1 MAGAPTRGVASP
13 AGAPIL
19 SVQGD
24 HFEVDGAARFLFL
37 VSFFDGVREAR
48 LAPARLESDLD
59 YIQTAIKADGIR
71 VFPNWW
77 RYSADG
83 DLNPTLLGPGDDTL
97 FDPSSPDAP
106 LRPATLAALKRLIA
120 AAGER
125 GLVVDVT
132 FTRETLPAPGMTV
145 AQYQAA
151 LVASAAALR
160 DCRNVL
166 FDIQNEFNADVTHRL
181 TAAQV
186 QTAIAAVTAPAGDP
200 RRIVTASVTADS
212 PTEAGR
218 VAAETGQR
226 VAAYHDPRD
235 RDRWYR
241 ASTLTEIVT
250 GMRAGMGDRR
260 VPIYLQEPTGY
271 GSRGDDDTT
280 AAHFRDAAVAAKAAG
295 AAAWTFHQRVGFN
308 LQSRSFASRLGDV
321 SDLDNA
327 MRSIRALI
335 DATTWGVAR
344 PTRRTS
350 TTSTDVA
357 SSRGTGRFERSTA
370 DITRR
375 RAVVARGHSA

>member
-1 MAGAPTRGVASP
+1 MNWRAGVLLAAVLMAGAPARGVAP
-13 AGAPIL
+13 PTGGPIL

-48 LAPARLESDLD
+48 LTPARLESDLD
-59 YIQTAIKADGIR
+59 YIRTAIKADGIR

-77 RYSADG
+77 RYGTDS
-83 DLNPTLLGPGDDTL
+83 LNPANLGAGEDTL

-151 LVASAAALR
+151 LVSAAAALR
-160 DCRNVL
+160 EYGNVL

-181 TAAQV
+181 TVAQV
-186 QTAIAAVTAPAGDP
+186 RQAVAAVTARAGDP

-218 VAAETGQR
+218 VAVETGQR
-226 VAAYHDPRD
+226 VAAYHDPRNPHA
-235 RDRWYR
+235 WYR
-241 ASTLTEIVT
+241 AATLRGIVS
-250 GMRAGMGDRR
+250 GLQAGMGDTH
-260 VPIYLQEPTGY
+260 VPIDLQEPTAWGP
-271 GSRGDDDTT
+271 RGEDDTT
-280 AAHFRDAAVAAKAAG
+280 APHFRDAAVAAKAAG
-295 AAAWTFHQRVGFN
+295 AAAWTFHQRAGFN
-308 LQSRSFASRLGDV
+308 LETRSFASRLEDEPV
-321 SDLDNA
+321 LLDA
-327 MRSIRALI
+327 MRSIRAAI
-335 DATTWGVAR
+335 DAAAWGAAVNE
-344 PTRRTS
+344 
-350 TTSTDVA
+350 
-357 SSRGTGRFERSTA
+357 GTGIHER
-370 DITRR
+370 
-375 RAVVARGHSA
+375 